1 MNELQKV
8 RNHVISK
15 FDVDPL
21 VNTITTLSDELID
34 TNKETIYPVVNI
46 DYLEFSSIENN
57 QTLSSE
63 LLFSFKITV
72 LDQNDVYIKSTDSK
86 LLEDTNQS
94 DILNETFNICQSFIN
109 SFRQYN
115 NEGIEISSKST
126 IATIMNERLNGLSGH
141 EFDIVLSIPNE
152 GSVCPT

>member
-1 MNELQKV
+1 MNELSKV
-8 RNHVISK
+8 RNYIIGK
-15 FDVDPL
+15 FDSDPL

-34 TNKETIYPVVNI
+34 TNKETIYPVVNV
-46 DYLEFSSIENN
+46 DYLDSDVLDDI
-57 QTLSSE
+57 

-72 LDQNDVYIKSTDSK
+72 LDQNDVYVKSTDSK

-115 NEGIEISSKST
+115 TFDIEISSKST
-126 IATIMNERLNGLSGH
+126 ITTIMNERLNGLSGH
-141 EFDIVLSIPNE
+141 EFDIVFSIPNE
-152 GSVCPT
+152 GSVCQ

>member
-8 RNHVISK
+8 RNHIISK
-15 FDVDPL
+15 LDSDAL

-46 DYLEFSSIENN
+46 DYLDSDVLDDI
-57 QTLSSE
+57 
-63 LLFSFKITV
+63 LLFSFKIIV
-72 LDQNDVYIKSTDSK
+72 LDQNDVYVKSTDSK

-115 NEGIEISSKST
+115 SDSIEIQSKST
-126 IATIMNERLNGLSGH
+126 IGTIMNERLNGLSGH

-152 GSVCPT
+152 GSVCPE

>member
-8 RNHVISK
+8 RDYIIKK
-15 FDVDPL
+15 FQSDEL
-21 VNTITTLSDELID
+21 VNTITTLSNDLVD
-34 TNKETIYPVVNI
+34 TNKENIYPIVNV
-46 DYLEFSSIENN
+46 DYRTSNVQEDVI
-57 QTLSSE
+57 
-63 LLFSFKITV
+63 LFSYHIKA
-72 LDQNDVYIKSTDSK
+72 LDQNDVYTHSTDSK
-86 LLEDTNQS
+86 LQEDTNQS

-115 NEGIEISSKST
+115 NDDIEMSSVSDVTVIK
-126 IATIMNERLNGLSGH
+126 NQNLNDLSGH